1 MTLVSFEAGI
11 CTLDENIEDEYHMV
25 AFADKESYP
34 ENYVLLQRAFEF
46 DEHDLECGLDGPY
59 CEVNNPECSGYKC
72 CIRAV
77 LNSDSLK
84 LVLRPGSLQ
93 DLDSVRIGLS
103 EAVRPQKLGEF
114 LRVILGDI
122 FVVE

>member
-46 DEHDLECGLDGPY
+46 DEHDLECGLDGFL
-59 CEVNNPECSGYKC
+59 S
-72 CIRAV
+72 I
-77 LNSDSLK
+77 
-84 LVLRPGSLQ
+84 GSAAK
-93 DLDSVRIGLS
+93 SS
-103 EAVRPQKLGEF
+103 TCKS
-114 LRVILGDI
+114 
-122 FVVE
+122 